1 MSSMAVTVA
10 ATPRHSIVRASRSRG
25 SACATVS
32 ANFHV
37 APGMPVTA
45 DIAVGRHAV
54 LNYLLG
60 RVLAVASEGMRESS
74 GVRRTRGPC
83 AA

>member
-1 MSSMAVTVA
+1 MESSPQSNNAPFYCSCIAIDGVDLRDV
-10 ATPRHSIVRASRSRG
+10 P
-25 SACATVS
+25 
-32 ANFHV
+32 ANFHT

-45 DIAVGRHAV
+45 DMGRHTV

-60 RVLAVASEGMRESS
+60 RVLAVASEEMRELSH
-74 GVRRTRGPC
+74 VWRIRGPC

>member
-1 MSSMAVTVA
+1 MEPGPQNNTA
-10 ATPRHSIVRASRSRG
+10 PFYRSRIAIEG
-25 SACATVS
+25 VGLRDVS

-45 DIAVGRHAV
+45 DVKVGRHAV

-74 GVRRTRGPC
+74 GVRRIRGPC

>member
-1 MSSMAVTVA
+1 MQPAPQSNIA
-10 ATPRHSIVRASRSRG
+10 PFYRSRIAIDAVG
-25 SACATVS
+25 LRDVP

-45 DIAVGRHAV
+45 DIKVGRHTV

-60 RVLAVASEGMRESS
+60 RMLAVASEGMRNRNACEK
-74 GVRRTRGPC
+74 
-83 AA
+83 